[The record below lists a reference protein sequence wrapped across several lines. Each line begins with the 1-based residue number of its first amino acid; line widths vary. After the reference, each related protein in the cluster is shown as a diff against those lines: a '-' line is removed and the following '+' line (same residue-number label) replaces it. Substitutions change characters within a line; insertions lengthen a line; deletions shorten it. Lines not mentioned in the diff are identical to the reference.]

1 MHGSKACGTGR
12 KARRGVFKADTAN
25 RREPKPATETRQIAL
40 LWRVTNKC
48 EITFPVTALIRG
60 WSSRFQFRPVRV
72 KFPHSD
78 YRFRKSLNDI
88 TAFSPRYFDINGASL
103 RYRGKFKFS

>member
-48 EITFPVTALIRG
+48 EITFPVSALYVQVDYFG
-60 WSSRFQFRPVRV
+60 VRV
-72 KFPHSD
+72 IQVQFLEP
-78 YRFRKSLNDI
+78 
-88 TAFSPRYFDINGASL
+88 AL
-103 RYRGKFKFS
+103 RIFWEEPFVVLEKGVAWGKDRSYW

>member
-12 KARRGVFKADTAN
+12 KARRDVFKADTAN

-48 EITFPVTALIRG
+48 EITFPAALIG
-60 WSSRFQFRPVRV
+60 
-72 KFPHSD
+72 
-78 YRFRKSLNDI
+78 
-88 TAFSPRYFDINGASL
+88 T
-103 RYRGKFKFS
+103 

>member
-1 MHGSKACGTGR
+1 MHGSKACGTDR

-48 EITFPVTALIRG
+48 EITIPVNALPDNWFRLKCT
-60 WSSRFQFRPVRV
+60 FQ
-72 KFPHSD
+72 
-78 YRFRKSLNDI
+78 
-88 TAFSPRYFDINGASL
+88 
-103 RYRGKFKFS
+103 